1 MRQRLACFVQNPLQ
15 RRIWQSKCQIIVTV
29 SLRNLESRIMTDRVD
44 INRLLGDMRNLK
56 AQTQAFQRPQGV
68 GDTPNGMRSL
78 GAVPVEGTTK
88 APSFGDLMT
97 QAVNKVN
104 DVQKTSN
111 AMADAYERGVA
122 GVDITDVMIA
132 SQKASVSF
140 QAMVQV
146 RNKLIDAYRDV
157 MNMPI

>member
-1 MRQRLACFVQNPLQ
+1 MPNYCRPVL
-15 RRIWQSKCQIIVTV
+15 
-29 SLRNLESRIMTDRVD
+29 SLRGKNEQEGISTMTDRVD
-44 INRLLGDMRNLK
+44 ISRLLGDMRAMK
-56 AQTQAFQRPQGV
+56 AQAQVFQRPQAIS
-68 GDTPNGMRSL
+68 DTPNGMRNL
-78 GAVPVEGTTK
+78 GALPVDGATK
-88 APSFGDLMT
+88 VPSFGDLMT

-104 DVQKTSN
+104 DVQKSSS

-140 QAMVQV
+140 QAAVQV

>member
-1 MRQRLACFVQNPLQ
+1 
-15 RRIWQSKCQIIVTV
+15 
-29 SLRNLESRIMTDRVD
+29 MTDRVD
-44 INRLLGDMRNLK
+44 INRLLVEMRAMK
-56 AQTQAFQRPQGV
+56 SQTQAFQRPAGLAPRDV
-68 GDTPNGMRSL
+68 GEVNNTGPLTVDGGN
-78 GAVPVEGTTK
+78 K
-88 APSFGDLMT
+88 IPSFGEVMS

-104 DVQKTSN
+104 DVQKASS
-111 AMADAYERGVA
+111 AMATAYERGVE

-146 RNKLIDAYRDV
+146 RNKLVDAYRDI